1 MKKLLFLAIGMW
13 FFAIGCVSAQSLE
26 QKRICALKWT
36 LQQTFYNKAEGQ
48 QLAKMDVTE
57 FKSFDEFKKNELV
70 SKLMKKVSDKT
81 DLKRVNSILNAK
93 NEDELSSSVPSG
105 GKKEYQADVEKM
117 KSQAPA
123 AQEETEEETPAVEEV
138 VEDTATTA
146 SVTPIK
152 DEENNNEE
160 AETENDA
167 TAEEDEEATATE
179 GIGLWGVVLISSLV
193 YVILTTCLLLF
204 KRSRSV
210 GRSGGDDQGVSL
222 EQYRSERLRLIE
234 RIKAIEIE
242 LESKK
247 DNNSKSVKEQPQ
259 PAVQQPVAKEK
270 EVVAPVPTPKKEPAK
285 VNVEQTL
292 FSSPTKD
299 EAPSAEVTPII
310 TPTETPSSIKPRHT
324 TSIMFFPVPVDGVF
338 SNGTEEI
345 EVGKS
350 LYMLKT
356 TDGQNA
362 TFTILN
368 TPEAIATALIS
379 LSQMVKPVCKII
391 NTVTNPLEIVTEG
404 PGTAVREGDTW
415 KMVTKSV
422 VRLI

>member
-13 FFAIGCVSAQSLE
+13 FLAIGCVSAQSLE

-70 SKLMKKVSDKT
+70 SKLMKRVSDKT

-152 DEENNNEE
+152 DEESNNEE
-160 AETENDA
+160 AENDA
-167 TAEEDEEATATE
+167 AAEEDEEEATATE
-179 GIGLWGVVLISSLV
+179 GIGLWGVVLISALV
-193 YVILTTCLLLF
+193 YVILTICLLLF

-247 DNNSKSVKEQPQ
+247 DNNSKPVKEQPQ
-259 PAVQQPVAKEK
+259 PAVQQPVANKK
-270 EVVAPVPTPKKEPAK
+270 NNTP
-285 VNVEQTL
+285 L
-292 FSSPTKD
+292 
-299 EAPSAEVTPII
+299 II
-310 TPTETPSSIKPRHT
+310 ALCCI
-324 TSIMFFPVPVDGVF
+324 GVF
-338 SNGTEEI
+338 
-345 EVGKS
+345 
-350 LYMLKT
+350 
-356 TDGQNA
+356 
-362 TFTILN
+362 F
-368 TPEAIATALIS
+368 
-379 LSQMVKPVCKII
+379 II
-391 NTVTNPLEIVTEG
+391 IRN
-404 PGTAVREGDTW
+404 R
-415 KMVTKSV
+415 
-422 VRLI
+422 